1 MKYLKTLLATSISLA
16 LLAGCGSDDFKID
29 QQQSEQTEQPQE
41 PVNQAPI
48 ITLDNAQGVEKQ
60 AITLTASVEDE
71 GDVTYLWAQSD
82 GIAVSLENTETDT
95 VSFVAPSVTQ
105 DQSISLTLT
114 VKDEQGL
121 SATKD
126 VDVEI
131 KQQLVVLTVDGI
143 ATDSPLMEASVKA
156 TLGEH
161 EFTTTTTTDGL
172 YSLVIEVDDDID
184 MSQVVTIE
192 AQGNNDQQAAL
203 LQSRLMSFA
212 TLKSRAGD
220 DGVLSQADDFAVNI
234 TNLTTAKAALM
245 LRENALAEIMTEQD
259 LQRLGSEISADELIQ
274 IATAIKV
281 ILDKSSSN
289 DALALPAGVDNV
301 LELALD
307 EQKITDY
314 IAAVKDEA
322 VFTQAKEEML
332 ADDKVVD
339 NSNISE
345 INTFYLNEG
354 MQYYN
359 PVIEFNNDGQGHYT
373 TYSNQGSF
381 SWQKRNNVYTLE
393 NPDGIFN
400 VTSSEQVLI
409 DGQQVYID
417 LESSVYKVE
426 ITILTDTENGV
437 ILKEKQFS
445 KVSYPNGEKPD
456 FEDTSEF
463 LTNAFTNN
471 QQVDF
476 ELATT
481 TPLAVPFPSVNY
493 NDGEVETTL
502 DAATLILDE
511 DGSGSLVEL
520 GNTPLQWQ
528 LVESGGKKSLVIT
541 LTDYNNQSFTFRQ
554 LTSAD
559 GIVHI
564 AAFHNDDA
572 PKAFVSIASEIKS
585 NEYFDIKTIPSVYAY
600 SSDALSA
607 FWFELWPDG
616 RLITVSTY
624 DYNNDAEL
632 SANEVGI
639 SRGNWS
645 LQDGK
650 VSLSRY
656 LGGEGCYYADISPS
670 CWEYNRR
677 EWQLIEQVN
686 DSVYFT
692 NKMMWA
698 DIPDAGFTRIDYSN
712 RKYNNQNDR
721 PIQFPAETLQVIG
734 QFPYVNLTGLIS
746 LNNYLEKSLYYVS
759 YEYSSEGEVGYFQF
773 NADQTFDYYQD
784 GVLSDGSYQAF
795 ADNQVILRD
804 HTSFFY
810 GKSYG
815 LLAESNNVVIAAFGN
830 SVLPHFDNE
839 AAAKGYAETVAKN
852 IPISNVD
859 HLLEQKV
866 YMVDRDQEG
875 SWVLTFLK
883 FGNDKITIYSD
894 ESFSNIETELA
905 YTVTEEGLINL
916 SNTENTMYLSLVTDA
931 FNIIVTNDIENEHKD
946 FNYFLF
952 DLNKAKDFINNSN
965 ALRESAYR

>member
-41 PVNQAPI
+41 PVNQAPS
-48 ITLDNAQGVEKQ
+48 ITLENAQGVEKQ
-60 AITLTASVEDE
+60 TITLTASVEDE

-220 DGVLSQADDFAVNI
+220 DGVLSQADDFAVNV

-245 LRENALAEIMTEQD
+245 LRENAMSEIVTEQD
-259 LQRLGSEISADELIQ
+259 LQRLGSEINADELIQ
-274 IATAIKV
+274 VATAIKV

-314 IAAVKDEA
+314 IAAVKDEPA
-322 VFTQAKEEML
+322 FTQAKEEML

-345 INTFYLNEG
+345 INTLYLNEG
-354 MQYYN
+354 IQYYN

-381 SWQKRNNVYTLE
+381 TWHKNNNVYTLE

-400 VTSSEQVLI
+400 ISSSEQVLI

-417 LESSVYKVE
+417 MESSVYKVE
-426 ITILTDTENGV
+426 ITLLTDAENGV

-456 FEDTSEF
+456 YEDTSEF

-476 ELATT
+476 ALATT
-481 TPLAVPFPSVNY
+481 TPLAVPFPSVTY
-493 NDGEVETTL
+493 NNGEVETSL
-502 DAATLILDE
+502 DAATLILDA

-520 GNTPLQWQ
+520 ANTPLQWQ

-564 AAFHNDDA
+564 AAFNNDDA
-572 PKAFVSIASEIKS
+572 AKAFVHIASQIKS
-585 NEYFDIKTIPSVYAY
+585 NEYFDIQTVPSVYAHT
-600 SSDALSA
+600 SGALSA

-632 SANEVGI
+632 SADEVGI

-656 LGGEGCYYADISPS
+656 TGGEGCYYADISPS

-677 EWQLIEQVN
+677 EWRLIEQVN

-692 NKMMWA
+692 RKMMWA
-698 DIPDAGFTRIDYSN
+698 GLPNTGFTQVGYNN
-712 RKYNNQNDR
+712 RKLIKQNDR
-721 PIQFPAETLQVIG
+721 PIQLPEETLQGIG
-734 QFPYVNLTGLIS
+734 QFPYVNLTGLVA
-746 LNNYLEKSLYYVS
+746 LNNYLEKPLYYVS

-784 GVLSDGSYQAF
+784 GELSAGSYQAF

-804 HTSFFY
+804 DTSFFY
-810 GKSYG
+810 GKRYG
-815 LLAESNNVVIAAFGN
+815 LLAESNNVVIAAFD
-830 SVLPHFDNE
+830 SFVWPHFGSEVD
-839 AAAKGYAETVAKN
+839 AKGYAEAVAQN
-852 IPISNVD
+852 TPVSGID

-866 YMVDRDQEG
+866 YMVDRDQKG
-875 SWVLTFLK
+875 QWVMTFLK
-883 FGNDKITIYSD
+883 FGNGKITIYSD
-894 ESFSNIETELA
+894 ESFSSIETELA
-905 YTVTEEGLINL
+905 YTVTEEGVINL

-931 FNIIVTNDIENEHKD
+931 FNIIVTHDVENESKD

-952 DLNKAKDFINNSN
+952 DFNKAKDFINNSN